1 VLEIPR
7 IVPSFSL
14 PQVDSVAD
22 LESYS
27 RSVPVHVRGVGS
39 FDRLDNG
46 AWCPLDI
53 HPEYSNY
60 TLVGALL
67 ASALDPADPD
77 AVVTDDLPT
86 GFNLDS
92 RAETGLAKLT
102 ANGLELHSGDGTA
115 VSSASSVSLAFTG
128 AMVPAADEHR
138 TVVLARHAWAD
149 DGSIAASD
157 AARANMSLRLAS
169 NGRTSLWM
177 VSSPNG
183 GGAGLSSQT
192 NGAGA
197 LLAALLSVTGQPRGE
212 VWEMLS
218 YTRGVADS
226 TGASGVRRL
235 AGEAGHIL
243 GSLPAAR
250 RSSWASIAENAVVRY
265 LARNSTAA
273 STAVVKIYIRELLV
287 FRQGAAA

>member
-77 AVVTDDLPT
+77 AAVTDDLPEGWT
-86 GFNLDS
+86 KS
-92 RAETGLAKLT
+92 
-102 ANGLELHSGDGTA
+102 
-115 VSSASSVSLAFTG
+115 
-128 AMVPAADEHR
+128 
-138 TVVLARHAWAD
+138 
-149 DGSIAASD
+149 
-157 AARANMSLRLAS
+157 
-169 NGRTSLWM
+169 
-177 VSSPNG
+177 
-183 GGAGLSSQT
+183 
-192 NGAGA
+192 GAGA
-197 LLAALLSVTGQPRGE
+197 LKLVGESKLQLTSGAGTACDLSVALPTLDADADYLTLLMVHSWAADNSLADTAANRLHMALRIALGNRVALWSSASPTAGWAAFWSTAGAGIGLGPTGQPRG
-212 VWEMLS
+212 VMSWERIDLQK
-218 YTRGVADS
+218 GAV
-226 TGASGVRRL
+226 GHASGARRYSGTGQTKGIL
-235 AGEAGHIL
+235 AGMRRDAWSTNTEAN
-243 GSLPAAR
+243 AAT
-250 RSSWASIAENAVVRY
+250 WHAAEGTTLEVESV
-265 LARNSTAA
+265 
-273 STAVVKIYIRELLV
+273 LL
-287 FRQGAAA
+287 FRQ